1 MSKAARHDGWEACDA
16 LSTDVLGFLERLRV
30 ERGYSPNTLTA
41 YQRDLARLTSYA
53 RALPINGWEQ
63 LDTHQMRAFL
73 ASEHRRGLSPNS
85 VQRLLSSCRK
95 FFLHLVREGRL
106 EASPAAGLRAPRV
119 VRKLPQVL
127 DVDEMARLL
136 DFEVLTPEDLRD
148 KAMFELMY
156 SSALRLAEVCG
167 LRWRDLDLDEGIV
180 RVLGKGAKDRDVPI
194 GRHACRALL
203 ALRAAGGAG
212 PDQPVFKGRHGAA
225 IARNSVGLRLKA
237 IAQRQGID
245 KRVHPHMLRHA
256 AASHTLESSHDLR
269 GVQELLG
276 HADISTTQIY
286 THLDFQHLANVYDAA
301 HPRARRSGQRGSG
314 S

>member
-1 MSKAARHDGWEACDA
+1 MSTASRHDGLESRDA
-16 LSTDVLGFLERLRV
+16 LSADVLGFLERLRV
-30 ERGYSPNTLTA
+30 ERGCSPHTLSG
-41 YQRDLARLTSYA
+41 YRRDLARLTGYA
-53 RALPINGWEQ
+53 RALPITAWKA
-63 LDTHQMRAFL
+63 LDNHQMRAFL
-73 ASEHRRGLSPNS
+73 AAEHRRGLSPNS
-85 VQRLLSSCRK
+85 VQRLLSSCRG

-106 EASPAAGLRAPRV
+106 DASPAAGLRAPRV

-167 LRWRDLDLDEGIV
+167 LCWRDLDLDEGMV
-180 RVLGKGAKDRDVPI
+180 RVLGKGAKDRDIPV
-194 GRHACRALL
+194 GRYARKALL

-212 PDQPVFKGRHGAA
+212 PDQPVFKGRNGAA
-225 IARNSVGLRLKA
+225 IARASVGLRLKA

-256 AASHTLESSHDLR
+256 SASHTLESSQDLR

-276 HADISTTQIY
+276 HSDISTTQIY

-301 HPRARRSGQRGSG
+301 HPRARRRG
-314 S
+314 